1 MRAIYDLSASAVP
14 VRELAIGAS
23 TAVRAGQLLAVTDGL
38 AVLSAANRTTA
49 IAGIALENHSGTAD
63 PADPRAAGKRIRAA
77 AGPHTVF
84 AAEAPYFTVTS
95 GTATT
100 AAATGL
106 SAYSDD
112 NLNGWTVMLR
122 SKAANSTNTDP
133 VGTVYSVTDFA
144 ASGKVLTLSG
154 LGGAPAAGDTFW
166 VFPSCGPLKALLN
179 TGRDGLTVTGG
190 TPVSLPLQVVG
201 CDYDRREI
209 HLTAT
214 LHEFGNK
221 RA

>member
-1 MRAIYDLSASAVP
+1 MRAIYDLSAFAIP
-14 VRELAIGAS
+14 VRELAIASS
-23 TAVRAGQLLAVTDGL
+23 TAVKAGQLLAVTDGL
-38 AVLSAANRTTA
+38 AVLSAVNRTTA
-49 IAGIALENHSGTAD
+49 VAGVALENHSGTANA
-63 PADPRAAGKRIRAA
+63 ADPRAAGTRIRTA

-95 GTATT
+95 GSSTT

-122 SKAANSTNTDP
+122 SKTADSTNPDP

-166 VFPSCGPLKALLN
+166 VFPSCGPLKALLT
-179 TGRDGLTVTGG
+179 TGRDGLTVNGG